1 MEDKN
6 SLPPFIVEVPYSTAP
21 RMVRHQGALTHLPA
35 RTSYLEAK
43 RVELASLGADLC
55 AQIPHA
61 TLTPLLQHAA
71 QVLHVPK
78 PEQIQS
84 IEDLALCLEE
94 DVALMQDGVLSAIC
108 FCFPSSWVPAE
119 RIGMPLGQ
127 IHAHVADG
135 QKLVAASPKI
145 AHVMGDLEQ
154 GSFRRYVWTITNSPK
169 LSQHPKYKNS
179 STPKTIDDLYYRV
192 ETQTTLPLPSN
203 TGRSSL
209 FLVKVEV
216 CPLADL
222 WSNLEQRQ
230 TIYDSISSMSE
241 AVLEYKNLQ
250 AIKTILSRAYTQ
262 AS

>member
-43 RVELASLGADLC
+43 RAELASLGADLC

-135 QKLVAASPKI
+135 Q
-145 AHVMGDLEQ
+145 
-154 GSFRRYVWTITNSPK
+154 
-169 LSQHPKYKNS
+169 
-179 STPKTIDDLYYRV
+179 
-192 ETQTTLPLPSN
+192 
-203 TGRSSL
+203 
-209 FLVKVEV
+209 
-216 CPLADL
+216 
-222 WSNLEQRQ
+222 
-230 TIYDSISSMSE
+230 
-241 AVLEYKNLQ
+241 
-250 AIKTILSRAYTQ
+250 
-262 AS
+262 

>member
-154 GSFRRYVWTITNSPK
+154 GSFRRYVWTITNSPQ
-169 LSQHPKYKNS
+169 LSQHPSHKN
-179 STPKTIDDLYYRV
+179 PNIPITIEDLYYRV
-192 ETQTTLPLPSN
+192 ETQTTLPLPST

-216 CPLADL
+216 CPLSHL

-230 TIYDSISSMSE
+230 ILYDSIFSMSE

-250 AIKTILSRAYTQ
+250 TIKTILADSYQKAF
-262 AS
+262 

>member
-1 MEDKN
+1 MGDTN
-6 SLPPFIVEVPYSTAP
+6 AFPPFIVEVPYSTAP
-21 RMVRHQGALTHLPA
+21 RMVRYQGPLIHLPA
-35 RTSYLEAK
+35 RAEYLEAK
-43 RVELASLGADLC
+43 RVELATLGHSLSGQIANHDL
-55 AQIPHA
+55 A
-61 TLTPLLQHAA
+61 PLIQHAA
-71 QVLHVPK
+71 HALKLANPDQM
-78 PEQIQS
+78 QS

-127 IHAHVADG
+127 IHEHVADG

-145 AHVMGDLEQ
+145 AHVMSDLEQ

-179 STPKTIDDLYYRV
+179 STPQTIDDLYYRV

>member
-21 RMVRHQGALTHLPA
+21 RMVRHQGTLAHLPA

-43 RVELASLGADLC
+43 RAELASLGIDLC

-71 QVLHVPK
+71 QVLHVPE
-78 PEQIQS
+78 PEHIQS

-94 DVALMQDGVLSAIC
+94 DAALMQDGVLSAIC

-169 LSQHPKYKNS
+169 LSQHPKYKNP
-179 STPKTIDDLYYRV
+179 STPNTVDDLYYRV

-222 WSNLEQRQ
+222 WSNLDQRQ

-241 AVLEYKNLQ
+241 AVLDYKNLQ
-250 AIKTILSRAYTQ
+250 TIKTILLHAYTQ